1 MIEPG
6 TIVRLKSPRHKDTLE
21 NEWYCRHWE
30 ALTPMVCLGFIKG
43 GCGFARVMTPDSEV
57 KTVWHG
63 YLTTH
68 MRRGYYGV

>member
-6 TIVRLKSPRHKDTLE
+6 TIVRLKSPRHKDT
-21 NEWYCRHWE
+21 
-30 ALTPMVCLGFIKG
+30 MVCLGFIKG